1 MKLKTLVKQE
11 WLEENSKD
19 KKVPLPNR
27 DNFLSYI
34 STYEGYGK
42 YIYRENKLK
51 EIADA
56 VNRMVED
63 AEIFTMHETENW
75 FDKVTVKRNMK
86 TLKEANKTFQKTS
99 NEMHTLQQ
107 RLESVYE
114 EIGNVLCRYYTTG
127 KRDEAAVQLKKEL
140 GSK

>member
-19 KKVPLPNR
+19 KKTALPNR
-27 DNFLSYI
+27 DSFLSSI

-42 YIYRENKLK
+42 SIYRENKLK
-51 EIADA
+51 EIAET

-114 EIGNVLCRYYTTG
+114 EIGNVLGRYYTTG
-127 KRDEAAVQLKKEL
+127 KQDEAAVRLKKEL

>member
-19 KKVPLPNR
+19 EKTHLPNR
-27 DNFLSYI
+27 DNFLSSI

-42 YIYRENKLK
+42 SIYRENKLK
-51 EIADA
+51 EIAET

-63 AEIFTMHETENW
+63 AEVFTMHETENW

-86 TLKEANKTFQKTS
+86 SLKESNKTFQKTA

-114 EIGNVLCRYYTTG
+114 EIGNVLGRYYTTG
-127 KRDEAAVQLKKEL
+127 KQDEAAEQLKKEL

>member
-19 KKVPLPNR
+19 EKAPLPNR
-27 DNFLSYI
+27 DSFLSSI

-42 YIYRENKLK
+42 SVYRENKLK
-51 EIADA
+51 EIAEA

-63 AEIFTMHETENW
+63 AEVFTMHETENW

-86 TLKEANKTFQKTS
+86 SLK
-99 NEMHTLQQ
+99 
-107 RLESVYE
+107 
-114 EIGNVLCRYYTTG
+114 
-127 KRDEAAVQLKKEL
+127 
-140 GSK
+140 